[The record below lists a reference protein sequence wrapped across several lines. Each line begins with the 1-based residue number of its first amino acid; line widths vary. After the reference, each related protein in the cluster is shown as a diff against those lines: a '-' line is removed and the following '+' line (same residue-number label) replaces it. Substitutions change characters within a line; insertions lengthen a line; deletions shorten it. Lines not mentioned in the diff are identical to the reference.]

1 MHCISQSQSLPNVTR
16 PTHAVHLFS
25 QSRVAKVDRGR
36 VSARLAADRY
46 NRNPGGVGAT
56 LAKEQVAVLHYKVR
70 ACAHTL
76 RSPCVCGR
84 GAPADARDA
93 GRVGARMA
101 CTRCG
106 TL

>member
-1 MHCISQSQSLPNVTR
+1 MPSTS
-16 PTHAVHLFS
+16 
-25 QSRVAKVDRGR
+25 
-36 VSARLAADRY
+36 SARVEWLKLTGDGFRRGLAADRY

-56 LAKEQVAVLHYKVR
+56 LAKERVAVLHYKVR